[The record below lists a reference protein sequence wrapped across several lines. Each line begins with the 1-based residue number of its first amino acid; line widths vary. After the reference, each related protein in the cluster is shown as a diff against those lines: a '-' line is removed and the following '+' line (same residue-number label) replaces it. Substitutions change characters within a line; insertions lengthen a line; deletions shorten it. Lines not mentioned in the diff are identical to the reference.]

1 MTEQIDFI
9 SEITLHFVDKSVS
22 YDFLIKAHLYIKI
35 HIIGLQNCLSKI
47 QNPKFTIRL
56 VFFS

>member
-35 HIIGLQNCLSKI
+35 HKIGLQ
-47 QNPKFTIRL
+47 KFVENLKSEI
-56 VFFS
+56 